1 MKSPISLI
9 EPWFHYLATKTRYI
23 LTGSLLNFSNLQKV
37 ECQLAEIL
45 IEQNSDYLKKSSNF
59 SRT

>member
-23 LTGSLLNFSNLQKV
+23 STGSLLNFSNLQKV
-37 ECQLAEIL
+37 STLF
-45 IEQNSDYLKKSSNF
+45 NF
-59 SRT
+59 SKRKFQES